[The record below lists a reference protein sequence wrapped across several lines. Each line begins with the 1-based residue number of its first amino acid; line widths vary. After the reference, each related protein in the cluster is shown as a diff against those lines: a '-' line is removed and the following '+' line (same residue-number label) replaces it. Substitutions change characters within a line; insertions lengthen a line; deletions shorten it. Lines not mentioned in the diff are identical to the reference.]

1 MRLDKNITETHD
13 FLLSVIGSIPNGII
27 AIDLE
32 GYVTIANTQAIRIL
46 DLGLSVNQLVE
57 QEILNVLEEPQELKE
72 TIHNCLAKGRRAFD
86 LEEVHFKDKYLACR
100 GRKIIDGMIIT
111 ISDITSIKESE
122 VTALN
127 SMLQGQEQER
137 KRLAQEIHDGVG
149 PVLSTIK
156 MSLANIESEFEAADK
171 KLSTQ
176 FRKSYQMI
184 DEVASDIRAISHN
197 LLPKVL
203 IDFGLKD
210 ALQTICEKVE
220 EAKNLEVD
228 FINSGVSQRL
238 DEATELGLYRVCQE
252 LINNTLKY
260 AEANKIT
267 IQLIKH
273 QHEVIVMYED
283 DGKGFYPDA
292 VSEGIGMMNIHH
304 RVKAL
309 AGEVLIDSQPGRG
322 MTATINVSINI
333 DQDEAN

>member
-1 MRLDKNITETHD
+1 MRPDANITENHD
-13 FLLSVIGSIPNGII
+13 FLLSVIGSLPNGII

-32 GYVTIANTQAIRIL
+32 GYVTIANTQAIKIL
-46 DLGLSVNQLVE
+46 ELEISVNQLVE
-57 QEILNVLEEPQELKE
+57 QEILNVLGEPEELRD
-72 TIHNCLAKGRRAFD
+72 TIHKCLAKGRRAFD
-86 LEEVHFKDKYLACR
+86 LEEVCFKEKYLACR
-100 GRKIIDGMIIT
+100 GRKIVDGMIIT
-111 ISDITSIKESE
+111 ISDITSMKESE
-122 VTALN
+122 INSLN

-156 MSLANIESEFEAADK
+156 MSLANIESAFEGTNE
-171 KLSTQ
+171 KLGVQ

-184 DEVASDIRAISHN
+184 DEVANDIRSISHN

-220 EAKNLEVD
+220 DARGLQVD
-228 FINSGVSQRL
+228 FMNSGFEGRL
-238 DEATELGLYRVCQE
+238 EEATELGLYRVCQE

-260 AEANKIT
+260 AEASKIT
-267 IQLIKH
+267 IQLI
-273 QHEVIVMYED
+273 QRQGEIILMYED

-304 RVKAL
+304 RIKAV
-309 AGEVLIDSQPGRG
+309 AGEVIIDSQPGRG
-322 MTATINVSINI
+322 MTATINLPSNIN
-333 DQDEAN
+333 